1 MLTSQPY
8 WKGLLM
14 NRLLHWITK
23 IPGLIEFGLFYIKEV
38 VLSNLK
44 VAYDVVTPSYF
55 MKPAF
60 IELNL
65 EGMSD
70 RQILF
75 AANLITMTPGTL
87 SLDVCDK
94 TKRLKIHSMYV
105 DDPDAE
111 SRELDEKILR
121 RIRNVF

>member
-1 MLTSQPY
+1 
-8 WKGLLM
+8 M
-14 NRLLHWITK
+14 NRLLRWIIK
-23 IPGLIEFGLFYIKEV
+23 LPHFIEFGLFYVKEV
-38 VLSNLK
+38 ILSNLK

-60 IELNL
+60 IELDL
-65 EGMSD
+65 KGMSD

-87 SLDVCDK
+87 SLDVCEETQK
-94 TKRLKIHSMYV
+94 LKIHSMYV
-105 DDPDAE
+105 DDPDVE
-111 SRELDEKILR
+111 VRELETEILK

>member
-1 MLTSQPY
+1 MD
-8 WKGLLM
+8 
-14 NRLLHWITK
+14 RLLRWIIK
-23 IPGLIEFGLFYIKEV
+23 LPRLLEFGLFYIKEV
-38 VLSNLK
+38 IMSNLK

-60 IELNL
+60 IELDL
-65 EGMSD
+65 KGMSD

-87 SLDVCDK
+87 SLDVCEE
-94 TKRLKIHSMYV
+94 TQQLKVHSMYV
-105 DDPDAE
+105 DDPDAAV
-111 SRELDEKILR
+111 RELETKILR

>member
-1 MLTSQPY
+1 
-8 WKGLLM
+8 M
-14 NRLLHWITK
+14 NRLLRWIIK
-23 IPGLIEFGLFYIKEV
+23 LPRLIELGLFYIKEV

-44 VAYDVVTPSYF
+44 VAYDVITPNYF

-60 IELNL
+60 IELDL

-87 SLDVCDK
+87 SLDVCDE
-94 TKRLKIHSMYV
+94 TKKLKIHSMYV

-111 SRELDEKILR
+111 VRELETKILR

>member
-1 MLTSQPY
+1 
-8 WKGLLM
+8 M
-14 NRLLHWITK
+14 NRLLHLIIK
-23 IPGLIEFGLFYIKEV
+23 FPYLIEFGLFYVKEV
-38 VLSNLK
+38 VMSNLK

-65 EGMSD
+65 KGMSD

-87 SLDVCDK
+87 SLDFCEK
-94 TKRLKIHSMYV
+94 TKHLKIHSMYV
-105 DDPDAE
+105 DDPDAAV
-111 SRELDEKILR
+111 RELETKILR
-121 RIRNVF
+121 RVRNVF

>member
-1 MLTSQPY
+1 
-8 WKGLLM
+8 M
-14 NRLLHWITK
+14 NRLLHWIIK
-23 IPGLIEFGLFYIKEV
+23 LPRFLEFGLFYIKEV
-38 VLSNLK
+38 ILSNLK

-60 IELNL
+60 IELDL
-65 EGMSD
+65 KGMSD

-87 SLDVCDK
+87 SLDVCEE
-94 TKRLKIHSMYV
+94 TQRLKVHSMYV
-105 DDPDAE
+105 DDPDAAV
-111 SRELDEKILR
+111 RELDTKILR

>member
-1 MLTSQPY
+1 M
-8 WKGLLM
+8 
-14 NRLLHWITK
+14 
-23 IPGLIEFGLFYIKEV
+23 
-38 VLSNLK
+38 SNLK
-44 VAYDVVTPSYF
+44 VAYEVVTPKYN

-60 IELNL
+60 IELDL
-65 EGMSD
+65 DGMSD

-87 SLDVCDK
+87 SLDVCEE

-105 DDPDAE
+105 DNTDAAI
-111 SRELDEKILR
+111 RELETKILR

>member
-1 MLTSQPY
+1 
-8 WKGLLM
+8 M
-14 NRLLHWITK
+14 NRLLRWIIK
-23 IPGLIEFGLFYIKEV
+23 LFHLIEFGLFYTKEV
-38 VLSNLK
+38 VMSNLK
-44 VAYDVVTPSYF
+44 VAHDVVTPNFY

-60 IELNL
+60 IELDL

-87 SLDVCDK
+87 SLDVCEK
-94 TKRLKIHSMYV
+94 TKRLKVHSMYV
-105 DDPDAE
+105 NEPGE
-111 SRELDEKILR
+111 SVRELETKILR

>member
-1 MLTSQPY
+1 
-8 WKGLLM
+8 M
-14 NRLLHWITK
+14 NRLLHLIIK
-23 IPGLIEFGLFYIKEV
+23 LPYLIEFGLFYVKEV
-38 VLSNLK
+38 IISNLK

-55 MKPAF
+55 MKPAL
-60 IELNL
+60 IELSL

-70 RQILF
+70 LQILL

-87 SLDVCDK
+87 SLDICEK

-105 DDPDAE
+105 DDPDAAVH
-111 SRELDEKILR
+111 ELNKKILR

>member
-1 MLTSQPY
+1 
-8 WKGLLM
+8 M
-14 NRLLHWITK
+14 NPLLHWITK
-23 IPGLIEFGLFYIKEV
+23 LSRLLEFVIFYIKEV
-38 VLSNLK
+38 IMSNLK
-44 VAYDVVTPSYF
+44 VAYDVVTPNYF

-70 RQILF
+70 RQILL

-87 SLDVCDK
+87 SLDICEK

-105 DDPDAE
+105 SDPDAAVH
-111 SRELDEKILR
+111 ELDTKILR

>member
-1 MLTSQPY
+1 
-8 WKGLLM
+8 M
-14 NRLLHWITK
+14 NRLLRWIIK
-23 IPGLIEFGLFYIKEV
+23 LPRLIELGLFYIKEV

-44 VAYDVVTPSYF
+44 VAYDVITPNYF

-60 IELNL
+60 IELDL
-65 EGMSD
+65 KGMSD

-87 SLDVCDK
+87 SLDVCEETQK
-94 TKRLKIHSMYV
+94 LKIHSMYV

-111 SRELDEKILR
+111 VHSLETKILR